1 MNHCDVC
8 ILDNLRE
15 YTNSGVIDVK
25 RFLKTRTNH
34 SPHYILFNNKP
45 VWGNNNCNPHIPR
58 VGCRKTCDAI
68 SMNTLT

>member
-45 VWGNNNCNPHIPR
+45 VE
-58 VGCRKTCDAI
+58 AI
-68 SMNTLT
+68 IIVILTFLE